1 MTLRSERLLENQVAQ
16 SLCPPIFMANQQ
28 LLALNILLWPVVLA
42 LAELQTVR
50 GVAALVDTELQH

>member
-1 MTLRSERLLENQVAQ
+1 
-16 SLCPPIFMANQQ
+16 MANQQ

-50 GVAALVDTELQH
+50 GVVALVDTELQH